1 MSFVVETKL
10 YFFIDEF
17 RGRDIE
23 LYFSIG
29 EFLGNHRTVTL
40 SIGRLN
46 GVSFDVL
53 KLLQTELFDLSIALL
68 TVLFKDPIYSKILSL
83 YFAILLQFK
92 TMTGFNWPPHNFGII
107 RWSGANHLLVLIIY
121 TVIDLE

>member
-10 YFFIDEF
+10 HFFIDEF

-29 EFLGNHRTVTL
+29 EFLGNHRNVTL
-40 SIGRLN
+40 STGRLN

-53 KLLQTELFDLSIALL
+53 KLLQTELCDLSIALL

-92 TMTGFNWPPHNFGII
+92 TMTGFNWPPQFRYYSLKWCESFAGID
-107 RWSGANHLLVLIIY
+107 HLY
-121 TVIDLE
+121 CN